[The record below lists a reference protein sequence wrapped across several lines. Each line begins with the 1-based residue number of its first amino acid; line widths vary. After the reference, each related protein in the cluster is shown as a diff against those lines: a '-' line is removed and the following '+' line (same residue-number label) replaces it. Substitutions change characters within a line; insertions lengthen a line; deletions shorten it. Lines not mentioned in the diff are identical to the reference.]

1 MPVEQGA
8 QQLLFVFYKMKSPKI
23 QQQTNFKWVV
33 EKHFNWGYSVS
44 GTGVQIGSGEKR
56 WHFLFK

>member
-8 QQLLFVFYKMKSPKI
+8 QQLLFVFYKMKSLKI

-33 EKHFNWGYSVS
+33 ENIL
-44 GTGVQIGSGEKR
+44 IGGILSLAPVYK
-56 WHFLFK
+56 